1 MTKIYVVRHAQ
12 SIFNASDKAEE
23 FKSDGELGSPL
34 SDTGRMQTKDL
45 AAKLKDINFDAIFS
59 SDMTRTMQTAGIIAI
74 EKKLAVNATNAIR
87 ERSIHHYLHKQ
98 GNLSRESMEK
108 LYKEMQEML
117 KDLNDKSKMQY
128 KHTPDMESAEEG
140 AVRLLAFIREVAVAY
155 SGKTILIVCHGNIM
169 RSLLT
174 HLGYAKYDEL
184 PSGAVQ
190 NTGYFVLE
198 SDGTD
203 FFIKEVSGINKQQSK
218 IRTF

>member
-1 MTKIYVVRHAQ
+1 MTKIYIVRHAQ

-34 SDTGRMQTKDL
+34 SDTGKMQAKDL
-45 AAKLKDINFDAIFS
+45 AVKFKDINFDAIFS
-59 SDMTRTMQTAGIIAI
+59 SDMTRTMQTAEMVAL
-74 EKKLAVNATNAIR
+74 EKKLAVKATDAIR
-87 ERSIHHYLHKQ
+87 ERSIHLYLHKQ
-98 GNLSRESMEK
+98 GNLTKESMEK
-108 LYKEMQEML
+108 LYKEMREML
-117 KDLNDKSKMQY
+117 KDLDDKSKMQY

-140 AVRLLAFIREVAVAY
+140 AIRLLSFIREVSIAY
-155 SGKTILIVCHGNIM
+155 LGKTIMIVCHGNIM

-174 HLGYAKYDEL
+174 HLGYATFDEL
-184 PSGAVQ
+184 PSGAIQ

-203 FFIKEVSGINKQQSK
+203 FFIKDVYGINKQQDK